1 MKFSST
7 SKRKLKRSSNG
18 DDNKLFKLSTTKMYL
33 IFSAIVLLA
42 SYFIFRYYT
51 YLTKDA
57 ETPFEDKESA
67 DDVTQQLTKLSKIKF
82 TKPLQDDWIITSP
95 FINNSATEVVFM
107 NEESSPKISNV
118 IADSVAGKKPVHI
131 RNYPNIR
138 NNWPIFNWDL
148 LHFAKEKNISLNGT
162 RWKPNDPIF
171 VLGHEREKGGMI
183 GSRRDSPLM
192 YANITLFKFLKATF
206 APNNW
211 LYWTGELAYMEE
223 QLQMPATASEKAFDI
238 EEEPSEDWRA
248 FRVLENGLSDSSQS
262 KNDRENSKLW
272 TPMMW
277 LSHPGVVAQT
287 HYDTQHNVFI
297 QIHGSKRFLLFP
309 PSEELFQYP
318 NIHRSY
324 RQSQLHFEEANNVA
338 AKLSSFSSSSAQSI
352 IREGSVVPESDLT
365 FPDSSEQSFSYP
377 VTKGYTNIPT

>member
-1 MKFSST
+1 MNI
-7 SKRKLKRSSNG
+7 SKRKFKKSIKGG
-18 DDNKLFKLSTTKMYL
+18 DNSLLILSTAKNYFFFSALVLLVSSL
-33 IFSAIVLLA
+33 IFQ
-42 SYFIFRYYT
+42 YYPHLI
-51 YLTKDA
+51 YGTKKSFG
-57 ETPFEDKESA
+57 TEDEKESA

-82 TKPLQDDWIITSP
+82 TKPLQNDWIITLP
-95 FINNSATEVVFM
+95 FSNSSATEVVLM
-107 NEESSPKISNV
+107 NVEPVPKISNV

-131 RNYPNIR
+131 LNYPNIR
-138 NNWPIFNWDL
+138 NNWPVFNWDL

-192 YANITLFKFLKATF
+192 YANLTLFKFLKATF

-223 QLQMPATASEKAFDI
+223 QLQMSATAPEKVFDI
-238 EEEPSEDWRA
+238 ENESSEDWRA

-262 KNDRENSKLW
+262 KNGSDNSKLW
-272 TPMMW
+272 TPMLW

-324 RQSQLHFEEANNVA
+324 RQSQLHFEEVNNIA
-338 AKLSSFSSSSAQSI
+338 AKLASFSSLSAQST

-365 FPDSSEQSFSYP
+365 SSDSSAPSFSYP
-377 VTKGYTNIPT
+377 VTKGSIY